1 MTTLARIA
9 RDHSY
14 AHLTVTDS
22 PVKGDNDLDVD
33 TRTYYRWDVELP
45 IVKGFS
51 AAYVALIDHISEHYG
66 KPVLYSTVLSKD
78 APFTPDNDSFCESI
92 YVEAKDEMP
101 CPAFVEDGSCIHS
114 DHTP

>member
-22 PVKGDNDLDVD
+22 PVKAPERLFPDD
-33 TRTYYRWDVELP
+33 RTYYRWDVELP
-45 IVKGFS
+45 IVAGFS
-51 AAYVALIDHISEHYG
+51 AAYVALIDHISDNYG
-66 KPVLYSTVLSKD
+66 RPILNTSILSPD
-78 APFTPDNDSFCESI
+78 APFTPANDSFCESI

-114 DHTP
+114 EHTP